1 MKLGIKGK
9 ALIQEFERFSA
20 TLYDSDGAGHCTIG
34 WGHLVHRGFCDG
46 RENESV
52 FRKGIS
58 KSRADQLFMVDVE
71 DAEAFVNKI
80 LKSRGLSVNQAQFDA
95 LVSFTYNVGSGNFK
109 LMMDRCFERF
119 PDQPLD
125 SIPQCMQTYNK
136 AGSRVLQGLVNRRKK
151 EIELF
156 MNRD

>member
-1 MKLGIKGK
+1 MKLGMKGK

-52 FRKGIS
+52 FSKGIS
-58 KSRADQLFMVDVE
+58 RSKADQLFMYDVE
-71 DAEAFVNKI
+71 DAEAFVNKT
-80 LKSRGLSVNQAQFDA
+80 LKSKGVSVNQAQFDA

-109 LMMDRCFERF
+109 LMIDRCFERF
-119 PDQPLD
+119 PNQPLEN
-125 SIPQCMQTYNK
+125 IPQCMQMYNK
-136 AGSRVLQGLVNRRKK
+136 SGNRIIQGLANRRKK
-151 EIELF
+151 EAALF
-156 MNRD
+156 MERE